1 MGSFKPFSGR
11 SILVLENEAL
21 ISQSLKELFEAEG
34 ADVHLASTPNEAL
47 RLADEIVLSAAVLD
61 FGSNGDVGARVGR
74 TLRAYG
80 IPFMYYTGYDDL
92 KGTPVAPV
100 LTKPATGRALV
111 TTMAGILRG

>member
-74 TLRAYG
+74 TLRA
-80 IPFMYYTGYDDL
+80 D
-92 KGTPVAPV
+92 A
-100 LTKPATGRALV
+100 
-111 TTMAGILRG
+111 